1 LDLGLSPEQF
11 ALVCAANPD
20 AVLELAADGRLI
32 DMPPTGGVTSR
43 PNTHLLTRLQIWAER
58 QGDLVVVTTVPLV
71 SVLPAG
77 RLRDLPRCVH
87 CAPGALA
94 GLTPGARRGSPLCP
108 DFVVELVS
116 TSDVGPLCAK
126 ALRQKMAD
134 YIAKWCP
141 ARLVAVP

>member
-1 LDLGLSPEQF
+1 
-11 ALVCAANPD
+11 
-20 AVLELAADGRLI
+20 
-32 DMPPTGGVTSR
+32 
-43 PNTHLLTRLQIWAER
+43 
-58 QGDLVVVTTVPLV
+58 VVP
-71 SVLPAG
+71 
-77 RLRDLPRCVH
+77 
-87 CAPGALA
+87 
-94 GLTPGARRGSPLCP
+94 PLCP